1 MKLSHGTFHYSLAVT
16 CALVLFSP
24 VTADEGSVSPSI
36 WEFTIEPKPMIYKS
50 GNVTYGNR
58 LFMLPTDDCGVQ
70 IHAWFTSYNKEALKN
85 LEGQDIEMDVVIL
98 EGKNNHPLMDE
109 AHLEYVLDPS
119 FGDLDLL
126 FSIASFRLG
135 NLSSAETLLNW
146 EGMGATGFQMTAP
159 SDEVFDVPV
168 ESWDFSGFKPAVQEL
183 LIWCKGNQA

>member
-1 MKLSHGTFHYSLAVT
+1 M
-16 CALVLFSP
+16 
-24 VTADEGSVSPSI
+24 
-36 WEFTIEPKPMIYKS
+36 
-50 GNVTYGNR
+50 
-58 LFMLPTDDCGVQ
+58 Q

-98 EGKNNHPLMDE
+98 EGKNNHPLMDK

-119 FGDLDLL
+119 YGDLDLL

-135 NLSSAETLLNW
+135 KLNSAETLLNW
-146 EGMGATGFQMTAP
+146 EDMGATGFQMTAS

-183 LIWCKGNQA
+183 LIWCKSTQT

>member
-1 MKLSHGTFHYSLAVT
+1 MKLSSDTFYYSLAVT
-16 CALVLFSP
+16 CALLFFTP
-24 VTADEGSVSPSI
+24 VVADEGSVSQSI

-70 IHAWFTSYNKEALKN
+70 VHAWFTSYNKETLKN
-85 LEGQDIEMDVVIL
+85 LEGQDIQMDVVIL
-98 EGKNNHPLMDE
+98 EGENSYSLMDE
-109 AHLEYVLDPS
+109 AYLEYVLDPS

-135 NLSSAETLLNW
+135 KLNSAETFLNW
-146 EGMGATGFQMTAP
+146 EDMGATGFQMTAA

-168 ESWDFSGFKPAVQEL
+168 ESWDFSGLKPALQEL

>member
-1 MKLSHGTFHYSLAVT
+1 
-16 CALVLFSP
+16 
-24 VTADEGSVSPSI
+24 
-36 WEFTIEPKPMIYKS
+36 MIYKS

-98 EGKNNHPLMDE
+98 EGENNYPLMNE
-109 AHLEYVLDPS
+109 AYLEYVLDPS

-135 NLSSAETLLNW
+135 NLNSAETLLNW
-146 EGMGATGFQMTAP
+146 EDMCATGFQMTAP

-168 ESWDFSGFKPAVQEL
+168 ESWDFSGFRPAVQEL
-183 LIWCKGNQA
+183 LTWCKGNQA